1 MQLMFLLITPMCF
14 DRDRSHRRN
23 QDGAHAFLVCPNPEI
38 SKPIRFCVG
47 TGASRTMIAGRDA
60 VRLGL
65 DYTQLQRSDPALSI
79 GYAVLLTLWGL
90 RVSPRGLLT
99 SGAFLRWHELA
110 RIKSLCV
117 SWDLMFLAVGEN
129 EAVVS
134 CILAVHAGCEC
145 CCCVHGNSPFA
156 FTESLACEGECWD
169 LLLCVVWRCWVRLE
183 GAKVCWLSRFD
194 FR

>member
-99 SGAFLRWHELA
+99 SGAFLR
-110 RIKSLCV
+110 
-117 SWDLMFLAVGEN
+117 
-129 EAVVS
+129 
-134 CILAVHAGCEC
+134 
-145 CCCVHGNSPFA
+145 
-156 FTESLACEGECWD
+156 
-169 LLLCVVWRCWVRLE
+169 
-183 GAKVCWLSRFD
+183 
-194 FR
+194 